1 MMLLL
6 IGFLSGI
13 IGGMGIG
20 GGTILIPFLIFFS
33 SLTQQQ
39 AQGINLF
46 VFIPTAI
53 VALTTHIKDKN
64 INFKIAIPL
73 IISGIIGAFFGSY
86 LAVNISSEKLKNFFA
101 LFLFLMGS
109 YEIFSKV
116 KK

>member
-1 MMLLL
+1 MLLV

-20 GGTILIPFLIFFS
+20 GGTILIPFLIIFS
-33 SLTQQQ
+33 SLNQQQ

-53 VALTTHIKDKN
+53 VALLTHIKDKN
-64 INFKIAIPL
+64 INFQIAFPL
-73 IISGIIGAFFGSY
+73 IITGIIGAIFGSY
-86 LAVNISSEKLKNFFA
+86 LAVSISSSELRNFFA
-101 LFLFLMGS
+101 LFLFIMGS